1 MFHFFEAKHVAE
13 ARYFQIHGTG
23 SPRSIS
29 SLSSDLLVNS
39 NDRWMIVRSDRYKY
53 FSKVGDPLSIS
64 FPKSRDSFDSLYSKH
79 KDYLGSLSLLES
91 PTDSLYKSVKLRIAA
106 LWNAPHNL
114 PLDLP
119 YVNVPFPHSKNILQ
133 RTGEGKFKIFDR
145 FGKYIIITAAERK
158 TDNGIE
164 VEMEVEVGKNKSTM
178 KNELI
183 IKSDLSKV
191 ESEVKVEKE
200 KNKNKVVI
208 ELMEKKKSGQ
218 DGK

>member
-1 MFHFFEAKHVAE
+1 M
-13 ARYFQIHGTG
+13 
-23 SPRSIS
+23 
-29 SLSSDLLVNS
+29 LVKT
-39 NDRWMIVRSDRYKY
+39 VRYKY
-53 FSKVGDPLSIS
+53 GDSHPIFIS
-64 FPKSRDSFDSLYSKH
+64 PKSKDSFDSQYSKQI
-79 KDYLGSLSLLES
+79 DYRGSLSLLE
-91 PTDSLYKSVKLRIAA
+91 YNVKLRV
-106 LWNAPHNL
+106 NAPFNFP
-114 PLDLP
+114 PLDLQN
-119 YVNVPFPHSKNILQ
+119 VNVPFPHSKNILQ

-158 TDNGIE
+158 TNNGIE